1 MRITLSWHNSEVS
14 EVAWLARSAG
24 LVDAVGS
31 GAGRYLVGRSASG
44 GDLRVVLAVASVQ
57 RTGQALAGA
66 QGDGD
71 GGEWGFIKGP
81 VLTLAGAR
89 LLEDAALASPLG
101 DCIGSVAQGQWCEDT
116 PGAQRG
122 MSEVPL
128 PWLAQASG
136 TLSLAFRNGS
146 ELKIHAE
153 RASIVLPPGAV
164 FIESYAC

>member
-14 EVAWLARSAG
+14 EVAWLARAARIANAEVS
-24 LVDAVGS
+24 DANGS
-31 GAGRYLVGRSASG
+31 DAE

-57 RTGQALAGA
+57 RSGQALAGA
-66 QGDGD
+66 QGDD
-71 GGEWGFIKGP
+71 ARGEWGFIKGA

-89 LLEDAALASPLG
+89 LLGDDALASPLG
-101 DCIGSVAQGQWCEDT
+101 DCIGSVAQGQWCADR

-146 ELKIHAE
+146 ELKVHAE